1 MTDLLKKSL
10 QESDLNV
17 DVDYVVDNNIP
28 VDVEDTS
35 KISRGAE
42 TWLNYTNERGEK
54 PIGPLAER
62 LYEQLGPG
70 KKYDADRF
78 SIFNLNTPYVSRIG
92 SENIASPFDA
102 YLLRDDKKE
111 TSPKLLTKTDEKVQ
125 WLLEYVAG
133 MDNSLEKGLVNGINI
148 KGMDNA
154 TQMDLYS
161 AYQFYQ
167 PEADIIPNWKYPDG
181 KLAWDGI
188 GRVLKYAITDPAN
201 LVGIGTFKPAFMGVE
216 GTTDYLSK
224 KIFGKTLKESAWKS
238 LMNTSVVGMMEGGTW
253 MLGDDYY
260 RQMMEIHGAGTNP
273 NYFLTQWGQGKDV
286 TELKEYDPHRGLF
299 SYGIGSAFGLLLTA
313 VPGSAIN
320 GVASY
325 LNRLKMSKN
334 AEGETFIDFNDL
346 ETPYWMDENEVI
358 ESTML
363 NQEGFDSRIYFNDE
377 YGFVPSE
384 DIKTLYHG
392 SPYSF
397 DEFDM
402 DKIGSGEGF
411 QAYGYGI
418 YQTETRDIGEQYR
431 DQLSGL
437 VTLTDDFVD
446 GLEITPKG
454 SNVPDNGNKHRDLLY
469 MNHNE
474 QESIRVK
481 MDAMKSLL
489 DAVQF
494 ARLDEYEIGP
504 DLLHVISDEDVAKH
518 ILAVI
523 DNLKDK
529 FSHTG
534 VHNDSIWGALDSFEY
549 DQDFGSLFKSILD
562 IDVPLDAYPQIIE
575 GLNGL
580 KKRNQVL
587 ANERDMI
594 LKATEDSRGIAKTL
608 IGDFHRVF
616 NEGAKISEEEF
627 IEEFPRFVIHHRE
640 KLLKKLAEKNDLH
653 NTMIEKFPDN
663 YEKRVFD
670 GWQALL
676 NDEAVMSDITHQE
689 YFKDLITEILEG
701 RLTHKQKD
709 LSLNFDIY
717 QRYDGIDDTRFLAK
731 DERQRVYRQFF
742 AMFPEEGGDELKL
755 SLNLNEVIDNAL
767 AKLDYDK
774 YGQPLDST
782 NISNPSE
789 VADLVKDFILNMDP
803 DRTIHHIRRESVN
816 SANDR
821 AWKYIDINEDRL
833 VSFKER
839 HDRRI
844 KELEITED
852 AFNDGKIKFQSE
864 GSMTESRV
872 YAPNKNIIDYDEP
885 IAIDIPGPNQEIAIR
900 IKTMLEEQGFDP
912 EDISRLLTEEAG
924 LQDPDY
930 EFKPSVS
937 RLLAG
942 LEDLYRKRLDVVRVN
957 GPESNNSGP
966 EALRLAMVEHDIMGI
981 KYLDGFSRGPKGK
994 GSRNYVIM
1002 DPSIIKIAQQYSIPI
1017 PIASAILYEYM
1028 KDNNQLDDM

>member
-133 MDNSLEKGLVNGINI
+133 MDNSLAKGLVNGINI

-167 PEADIIPNWKYPDG
+167 PEAKIIPNWKYPDG

-188 GRVLKYAITDPAN
+188 GRVLKYAITDKAN
-201 LVGIGTFKPAFMGVE
+201 LIGIGTFKPAFMGVE

-594 LKATEDSRGIAKTL
+594 LKATEDSRGIAKTI